1 MKRMVLCGVM
11 SWLLL
16 LPAVAAGQGEAP
28 SVEPEPS
35 RPRPTGWAVQGLP
48 LLNYNVDEGLGY
60 GAMVMLV
67 DRADGSYSP
76 YRYSIVLQFF
86 QTTRQIAA
94 HRLSID
100 APNVFGS
107 PWRVGV
113 DLSYA
118 QNRLAP
124 YYGLGNT
131 SEYVSGFDSC
141 ADREALASNPDACPG
156 NADFRGLRY
165 YTYDIRGR
173 PRVGLNVRR
182 TLSGPFRL
190 YLGYRLRMEQLR
202 LRYPAEELGQSGDS
216 RLMEDL
222 DAGQLA
228 LPESGSLAEEVLS
241 WRTSE
246 LRAGVQYDSRDI
258 EASPTSGMYHEL
270 SVRGGL
276 GLLGSQS
283 NYHGATL
290 HTRLYHRVVPGY
302 DRLVA
307 AWRGIVDV
315 LGGEVPFFIMPSF
328 GGLDGMDGLGGV
340 FSARG
345 LLKNRFQGPAKLLL
359 NGELRWMPVST
370 TVLGQAFDF
379 SLVGFVDSGRVW
391 SNLDLR
397 DGGGLNTA
405 AGGGLR
411 IAWNREFV
419 VRMDYGLG
427 ITAPTTG
434 FYLEF
439 GQIF

>member
-1 MKRMVLCGVM
+1 MTRKVLWGVV

-16 LPAVAAGQGEAP
+16 LPAVAAGQGEERP
-28 SVEPEPS
+28 PEAS
-35 RPRPTGWAVQGLP
+35 KPRPTGWAVQGLP

-76 YRYSIVLQFF
+76 YRYSVVLQFF
-86 QTTRQIAA
+86 QTTLGIAA
-94 HRLSID
+94 HRLSVD
-100 APNVFGS
+100 APNLLGS

-113 DLSYA
+113 DLNYA
-118 QNRLAP
+118 ENRFAP

-131 SEYVSGFDSC
+131 SEYVPGFSSC
-141 ADREALASNPDACPG
+141 EDREALSANPDACPG

-165 YTYDIRGR
+165 YTYDIRGL
-173 PRVGLNVRR
+173 PRISLNVRR
-182 TLSGPFRL
+182 ALADPFKL
-190 YLGYRLRMEQLR
+190 YLGYRLRMERLR
-202 LRYPAEELGQSGDS
+202 LRYSTEELGQSGGS

-222 DAGQLA
+222 DAGRL
-228 LPESGSLAEEVLS
+228 SGPGGSPAAEELS

-246 LRAGVQYDSRDI
+246 LRAGIQYDTRDI
-258 EASPTSGMYHEL
+258 EASPSAGMYHEL

-283 NYHGATL
+283 NYWGATL
-290 HTRLYHRVVPGY
+290 HARLYHRVVPGY
-302 DRLVA
+302 ERLVA
-307 AWRGIVDV
+307 AWRGIFDV
-315 LGGEVPFFIMPSF
+315 MGGEVPFFLMPSF

-345 LLKNRFQGPAKLLL
+345 LLKNRFQGPVKLLL
-359 NGELRWMPVST
+359 NGELRWTPLSAT
-370 TVLGQAFDF
+370 LLSQQFDF

-391 SNLDLR
+391 SDLDLR

-411 IAWNREFV
+411 VAWNREFV
-419 VRMDYGLG
+419 IRMDYGLG
-427 ITAPTTG
+427 LTAPSTG